1 MSCTQYSNNKD
12 KREKGMIGLLK
23 GKIIEKRPP
32 FLLLDVNG
40 VGYEIQ
46 APMTTFYELQ
56 SEGSKAI
63 LFIHLAIRD
72 DAHILYGF
80 QSQTE
85 RNLFRELL
93 KISGIGGKVALAI
106 LSGMTAEE
114 FKLIVEVGDSQT
126 LTKLPGVGK
135 KTAERLIIEMRDR
148 LPKILKAEKG
158 GNKTIELEND
168 SESIPIHDAI
178 SALISLGYKAS
189 DAVKMTK
196 SLDLEGKSTEELI
209 RLALK
214 KEI

>member
-1 MSCTQYSNNKD
+1 
-12 KREKGMIGLLK
+12 MIGLLK

>member
-189 DAVKMTK
+189 DAVNAVIVN
-196 SLDLEGKSTEELI
+196 SPSDGG
-209 RLALK
+209 
-214 KEI
+214 